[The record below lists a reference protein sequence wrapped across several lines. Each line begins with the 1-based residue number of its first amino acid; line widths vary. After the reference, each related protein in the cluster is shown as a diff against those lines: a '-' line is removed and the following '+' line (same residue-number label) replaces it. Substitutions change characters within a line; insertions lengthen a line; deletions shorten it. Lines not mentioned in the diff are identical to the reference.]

1 MPKVELDNQYEAP
14 WSDYQMYNRTTE
26 QGKKYITGYRKKDG
40 KQLRKYE
47 YQKALWEDDDVPNS
61 IEDINKITTYSENP
75 KLWMKLY
82 MRGSRGNKNTTRK
95 GYDTKG
101 SRKNP
106 QKRYPDSK
114 FQGYGG
120 KVKKSDLKKIEEHKK
135 SEKVAMK
142 KQKEKHE
149 EQGKVNKIIDEITD
163 APTLSAKPK
172 KVEIS
177 EDEEDPE
184 ILATVKKGK
193 GLTDKQK
200 KILKKWRAEKGAD
213 KGKETLAKNI
223 ANLKKEDKAK
233 SVISK
238 FALKKVAP
246 KREKEKAIKVAE
258 DVLVNAENKLKAF
271 EAKEIPK
278 DKSEELEKE
287 IKEIEQK
294 YQDKLVKLDEKIKAD
309 TDAEKSAYEKN
320 ILKNKKSI
328 EKGYFNSKSIKN
340 DIESLNE
347 TINKTRKLE
356 DDIKTKSIDIDK
368 KRNDFKKELKKLK
381 EIKKKVK
388 VKWEKRDKGKDDDID
403 KFFLLTDMLNEAVGG
418 SYEDKKDKLEDKI
431 FETDPNRVLSEE
443 FSKLDN
449 GKNFM
454 KKLGIID
461 EFNNNEKITKES
473 RGIIM
478 KQKEWEK
485 SKTKKED
492 VKPYKQSFALLKF
505 DREKREELK
514 MKYDQNIKE
523 TSRILEKNKRKFKK
537 YPKKLEQKQ
546 KNITV
551 AKLKLKQIKSS
562 KK

>member
-14 WSDYQMYNRTTE
+14 WSNYQMYNRTTE
-26 QGKKYITGYRKKDG
+26 QGKKYITGYRKSDG

-163 APTLSAKPK
+163 APSPKPK

>member
-26 QGKKYITGYRKKDG
+26 QGKKYITGYRKSDG

-163 APTLSAKPK
+163 APSPKPK

-287 IKEIEQK
+287 INEIEQK
-294 YQDKLVKLDEKIKAD
+294 YKDKLVKLDEKIKAD

>member
-14 WSDYQMYNRTTE
+14 WSNYQMYNRTTE

-120 KVKKSDLKKIEEHKK
+120 KIKKSDLKKIEEHKK

-163 APTLSAKPK
+163 APSPKPK

>member
-163 APTLSAKPK
+163 APSPKPK

>member
-14 WSDYQMYNRTTE
+14 WSNYQMYNRTTE

-163 APTLSAKPK
+163 APSPKPK

-514 MKYDQNIKE
+514 MKYDQNVKE